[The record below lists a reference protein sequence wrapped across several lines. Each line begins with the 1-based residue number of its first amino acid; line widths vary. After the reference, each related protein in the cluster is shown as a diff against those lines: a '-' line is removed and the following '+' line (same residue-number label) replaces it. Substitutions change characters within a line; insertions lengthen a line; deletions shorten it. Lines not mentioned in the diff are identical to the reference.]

1 MSWSASITIEVALQ
15 EVYMNKYLEI
25 SKITFKSQLA
35 WRFDIAVNVVFTIAK
50 ILFAYILW
58 QGIFDHRS
66 MVAGFTFDSMLSY
79 YIINSFLSQLDMSD
93 KVSEELSSRIRTG
106 TFSKYM
112 VIPVNIQGYF
122 LAQTAGASLFYLI
135 FNLIAAVV
143 WIFIFGIDFTFTANV
158 WYILAAFVFILLGLL
173 FMIQLNYFLG
183 LLTLK
188 FQDIFLFLMIKNN
201 LVAFIAGALI
211 PLALLPELVLQVMRY
226 FPFYYC
232 TYLPSMLLIGRNG
245 EEIGFGLITLTAWV
259 LIFMIINKIAYGRLR
274 VRYDGVGI

>member
-1 MSWSASITIEVALQ
+1 
-15 EVYMNKYLEI
+15 MNKYLEI
-25 SKITFKSQLA
+25 SKITFKTQLA

-93 KVSEELSSRIRTG
+93 KVSDELSNRIRTG

-122 LAQTAGASLFYLI
+122 LAQTAGTSVFYLI

-143 WIFIFGIDFTFTANV
+143 WIFIFGIRFTFTNSL
-158 WYILAAFVFILLGLL
+158 WLILAAFVFVLLGLI

-188 FQDIFLFLMIKNN
+188 FQDIYLFLMIKNN
-201 LVAFIAGALI
+201 LVAFIAGTLI
-211 PLALLPELVLQVMRY
+211 PLALLPEIVLQIMRY

-232 TYLPSMLLIGRNG
+232 SYLPSMLLIGRNVD
-245 EEIGFGLITLTAWV
+245 EIGLGLITLTTWV
-259 LIFMIINKIAYGRLR
+259 LIFVGINKIAYGRLR

>member
-1 MSWSASITIEVALQ
+1 M
-15 EVYMNKYLEI
+15 
-25 SKITFKSQLA
+25 KITFKAQLA
-35 WRFDIAVNVVFTIAK
+35 WRFDIALNVVFTIAK
-50 ILFAYILW
+50 ILFAFILW
-58 QGIFDHRS
+58 RGIFDQRS

-93 KVSEELSSRIRTG
+93 KVSEELSSRIRGG

-122 LAQTAGASLFYLI
+122 LAQTAGASVFYLI

-143 WIFIFGIDFTFTANV
+143 WIFIFGIRFTFTGSPRL
-158 WYILAAFVFILLGLL
+158 ILAAVVFVLLGLI

-201 LVAFIAGALI
+201 LVAFIAGTLV

-226 FPFYYC
+226 FPFYY
-232 TYLPSMLLIGRNG
+232 TSYLPSMLLIGRNG
-245 EEIGFGLITLTAWV
+245 EEIGYGLITLTAWV
-259 LIFMIINKIAYGRLR
+259 LSFMIINKFAYERLR

>member
-1 MSWSASITIEVALQ
+1 
-15 EVYMNKYLEI
+15 MNKYLEI

-93 KVSEELSSRIRTG
+93 KVSDELSNRIRTG

-122 LAQTAGASLFYLI
+122 LAQTAGASVFYLI

-143 WIFIFGIDFTFTANV
+143 WIFIFGIRFTFTNSP
-158 WYILAAFVFILLGLL
+158 WLILAAFVFVLLGLI

-188 FQDIFLFLMIKNN
+188 FQDIYLFLMIKNN
-201 LVAFIAGALI
+201 LVAFIAGTLI
-211 PLALLPELVLQVMRY
+211 PLALLPEIVLQVMRY

-232 TYLPSMLLIGRNG
+232 SYLPSMLLIGRNG
-245 EEIGFGLITLTAWV
+245 DEIGFGLLTLSAWV
-259 LIFMIINKIAYGRLR
+259 LILIVINKIAYERLR

>member
-1 MSWSASITIEVALQ
+1 MS
-15 EVYMNKYLEI
+15 KYLEI
-25 SKITFKSQLA
+25 MKITFKAQLA

-50 ILFAYILW
+50 ILFAFILW
-58 QGIFDHRS
+58 RGIFDQRS
-66 MVAGFTFDSMLSY
+66 MIAGFTFDSMLSY

-93 KVSEELSSRIRTG
+93 KVSEELSSRIRGG
-106 TFSKYM
+106 TFSKFM

-122 LAQTAGASLFYLI
+122 LAQTAGASVFYLI

-143 WIFIFGIDFTFTANV
+143 WIFIFGIRFTFTGSP
-158 WYILAAFVFILLGLL
+158 WLILAAVVFVLLGLI

-188 FQDIFLFLMIKNN
+188 YQDIFLFLMIKNN
-201 LVAFIAGALI
+201 LVAFIAGTLV

-226 FPFYYC
+226 FPFYY
-232 TYLPSMLLIGRNG
+232 TSYLPSMLLIGRNG
-245 EEIGFGLITLTAWV
+245 DEIGYGLITLTAWV
-259 LIFMIINKIAYGRLR
+259 MIFIVINKIAYERLR

>member
-1 MSWSASITIEVALQ
+1 
-15 EVYMNKYLEI
+15 MNKYLEI

-79 YIINSFLSQLDMSD
+79 YIINSFLSQLDMSV
-93 KVSEELSSRIRTG
+93 KVSEELSNRIRTG

-122 LAQTAGASLFYLI
+122 LAQTAGASVFYLI

-143 WIFIFGIDFTFTANV
+143 WIFIFGIRFTFTNNQ
-158 WYILAAFVFILLGLL
+158 WLILAAFVFVLLGLI

-188 FQDIFLFLMIKNN
+188 FQDIYLFLMIKNN
-201 LVAFIAGALI
+201 LVAFIAGTLI
-211 PLALLPELVLQVMRY
+211 PLALLPEIVLQVMRY

-232 TYLPSMLLIGRNG
+232 SYLPSMLLIGRNVN
-245 EEIGFGLITLTAWV
+245 EIGFGLITLSSWV
-259 LIFMIINKIAYGRLR
+259 LIFIVINKIAYERLR
-274 VRYDGVGI
+274 VKYDGVGI